1 MNINKSLKIQIVSN
15 LNFND
20 RDSAAADHAGVSDFG
35 F

>member
-20 RDSAAADHAGVSDFG
+20 RDSAVDHTGVSDFG